1 MRQIALIIL
10 IILGVTGYFFVK
22 QRAQV
27 LSPVST
33 DIHAVS
39 LSKALNGVVTVE
51 YSDRL
56 IASVSGITVIF
67 PKSDNYDNLV
77 RALQMVLNRA
87 TMENK
92 PVEIDLRFNKPV
104 LRYGT

>member
-1 MRQIALIIL
+1 MQKIALL
-10 IILGVTGYFFVK
+10 IPVLFIAGFIYLK
-22 QRAQV
+22 IEPKI
-27 LSPVST
+27 LSPLGQTSYLST
-33 DIHAVS
+33 
-39 LSKALNGVVTVE
+39 LTKALDGVVPVE